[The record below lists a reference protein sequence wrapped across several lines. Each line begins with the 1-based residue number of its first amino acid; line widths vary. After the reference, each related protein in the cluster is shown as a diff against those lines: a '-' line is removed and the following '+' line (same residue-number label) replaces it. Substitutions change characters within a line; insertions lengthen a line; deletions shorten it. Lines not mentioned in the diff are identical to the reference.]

1 MELHKLLY
9 STISTYQ
16 TVERNRRNDSGFDAW
31 EFISQEIGHK
41 NPSTLRKMCEPPS
54 ENNNAKLGL
63 TEARII
69 MNTTQDY
76 RLLAF
81 FVNELKLHQSPEK
94 IVDTFFSK
102 PCRGIDEAMGSRVD
116 DSPLSTTRR
125 EDTL

>member
-16 TVERNRRNDSGFDAW
+16 TVERNRRGSEYDAW
-31 EFISQEIGHK
+31 DDIADRIGHK

-63 TEARII
+63 IEARII
-69 MNTTQDY
+69 MSITQDY

-81 FVNELKLHQSPEK
+81 FINELKLHQPAEK
-94 IVDTFFSK
+94 IVDGFFSK
-102 PCRGIDEAMGSRVD
+102 PCRAIDEASGGTVN
-116 DSPLSTTRR
+116 DSTYR
-125 EDTL
+125 EKKL